1 VEGREIRSEFWVFGL
16 LKNLQA
22 MQSMLKHSIW
32 LVEVCRNFS
41 DGVFSEAFKKDFIGN
56 GICFLK
62 VMHGIITMIKSD
74 FYKVSSW

>member
-1 VEGREIRSEFWVFGL
+1 VERGEIWSKFWIFGL
-16 LKNLQA
+16 LKNLQT

-32 LVEVCRNFS
+32 LVEVGRNLS
-41 DGVFSEAFKKDFIGN
+41 DGVFGESFKKDFIGN

-62 VMHGIITMIKSD
+62 VMHGVIAMIKSD